1 MTDLPTDDIFV
12 RAIHR
17 ALRHLYEPV
26 ELRSSPLAGALRVD
40 RQGDVPSQLR
50 KLLLEGIQSLRPDAK
65 APPDS
70 TAWRIY
76 QLLLYRFEEQF
87 SQEETA
93 AQMAVSVRQV
103 RRLEAAAIRALAD
116 LLVSQY
122 GVTLSGRDSEPM
134 QDDETLSI
142 SEILG
147 DEFDW
152 LKKSYIE
159 EITPTFPL
167 IDSAIKVGGPLLL
180 EAAITLE
187 VEIIPGLPAV
197 AGQAT
202 TLRQALLNL
211 LIAARMSVGE
221 VSGGKVHLRAAEDE
235 QVVNVELW
243 ADSTSAAQSDT
254 GEYVESARRLVTL
267 SGGVIESMALKP
279 GRVFGVRLGLKKAEQ
294 ANILVIDDNEDILR
308 LVQRCLEGTRY
319 RFFGTRSPHQVLP
332 LAEEICPKVILLDIM
347 LPEVDGW
354 EILGRLRAHPQLE
367 RVPVIITTVLPHEQ
381 LAAALGA
388 AGFLRK
394 PVRREELLAVL
405 EQLTGPRG

>member
-1 MTDLPTDDIFV
+1 MTDLPADDILV
-12 RAIHR
+12 RTIHR

-26 ELRSSPLAGALRVD
+26 ELRSSPLAAALGIA

-50 KLLLEGIQSLRPDAK
+50 KLLLAAIQSLQPDAK

-93 AQMAVSVRQV
+93 AQMGVSVRQV
-103 RRLEAAAIRALAD
+103 RRLESAAIHALAD
-116 LLVSQY
+116 LLISQY
-122 GVTLSGRDSEPM
+122 GVTLGGKDIEPA
-134 QDDETLSI
+134 QEDGSPLPPA
-142 SEILG
+142 ILG

-159 EITPTFPL
+159 EITPAFPL
-167 IDSAIKVGGPLLL
+167 IDSAIKVGEPLLR

-187 VEIIPGLPAV
+187 AELVPGLPAV
-197 AGQAT
+197 VGQAT

-221 VSGGKVHLRAAEDE
+221 ASGAKVRLRASE
-235 QVVNVELW
+235 QDQLVNVELW
-243 ADSTSAAQSDT
+243 AESPSRAQADT
-254 GEYVESARRLVTL
+254 AEYVESARRLVTL
-267 SGGVIESMALKP
+267 SGGEVECLTLKS
-279 GRVFGVRLGLKKAEQ
+279 GWVFGVCLGLKKAEQ

-308 LVQRCLEGTRY
+308 LVQRCLEGTHY

-332 LAEEICPKVILLDIM
+332 LAEEISPQVILLDIM

-367 RVPVIITTVLPHEQ
+367 RVPVIITTVLPHQQ

-394 PVRREELLAVL
+394 PVRREELLALL
-405 EQLTGPRG
+405 EQLSGRAG